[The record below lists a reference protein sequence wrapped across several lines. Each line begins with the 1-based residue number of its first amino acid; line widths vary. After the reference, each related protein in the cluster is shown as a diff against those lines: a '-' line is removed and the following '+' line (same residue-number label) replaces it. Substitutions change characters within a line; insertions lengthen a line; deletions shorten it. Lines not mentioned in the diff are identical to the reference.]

1 MLKSHKLKVCT
12 IIKGHLGIGSYMKP
26 TTCMSY
32 QIKSF

>member
-1 MLKSHKLKVCT
+1 MHKSQKLKVRT
-12 IIKGHLGIGSYMKP
+12 VFKGHLGIWSYMKP